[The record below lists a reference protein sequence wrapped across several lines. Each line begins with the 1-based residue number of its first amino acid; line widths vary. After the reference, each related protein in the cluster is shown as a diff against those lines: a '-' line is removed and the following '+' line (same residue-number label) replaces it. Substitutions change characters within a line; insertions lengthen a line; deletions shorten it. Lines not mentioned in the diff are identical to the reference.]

1 MESRQTEYEAVEM
14 AQTDRRMGDD
24 GGGKGDGVRV
34 MWGDMGVDV
43 GIDKNK
49 QPLLDPSSRV
59 SKIIK
64 PKTSGNL
71 KSKHNSS
78 LHNFFNGDN
87 SKHIQLILK

>member
-1 MESRQTEYEAVEM
+1 MRQSRWRRLIDVWVTMVAVRV
-14 AQTDRRMGDD
+14 T
-24 GGGKGDGVRV
+24 VRV